1 MLSGRRLS
9 TELLEADNILTQAI
23 TKKDLLKLKTEA

>member
-9 TELLEADNILTQAI
+9 TELLQAENIPTQAI
-23 TKKDLLKLKTEA
+23 TKEDLLKLKTKA